1 MIVLGSFCLTSML
14 DVMLLWRLFE
24 IFSFFCD
31 GSMPFRMD
39 ACLATG
45 YPTFAATV
53 LPLNT
58 CLNITPAAV
67 VDCTKGFVSF
77 SLSWIPMPAGFTAL
91 CVGDTFTLVGF
102 AGPLDSI
109 N

>member
-1 MIVLGSFCLTSML
+1 ML

-24 IFSFFCD
+24 ILSFFCD
-31 GSMPFRMD
+31 GSIPLRID

-45 YPTFAATV
+45 YATFAAAV

-58 CLNITPAAV
+58 CLKITPAAV
-67 VDCTKGFVSF
+67 VECTMGFVSF
-77 SLSWIPMPAGFTAL
+77 SLSWIPIPAAFTVL
-91 CVGDTFTLVGF
+91 CVGDTFTLVGL